1 MPRPIAEHAEG
12 ILRSLNMWK
21 VPVNPLDIA
30 RQEGILLK
38 EGAYS
43 DGFDARIEYY
53 ADHHVFCI
61 FYAQSAGWRTE
72 GRVRF
77 SLSHELGHYFIEEH
91 RQLLLKGKVHDSVSD
106 FRSRDP
112 IEIQADEF
120 AADLLM
126 PMPLF
131 RAELDRF
138 RSGLCTLDDL
148 STLATRL
155 GTSLTSVGRRYCE
168 SDREPCTILFSDNGL
183 IRWSHS
189 SEDMKRKL
197 LYFYP
202 YNNAPPHGSKTAAL
216 WEMIHTGTA
225 TGKIEGSVAANVWFD
240 MPRARYLWEEARPL
254 GNTGRVI
261 TQLTIES

>member
-1 MPRPIAEHAEG
+1 MPRPIAELAEG

-38 EGAYS
+38 EGSYS

-61 FYAQSAGWRTE
+61 FYAQSAGWRTD

-77 SLSHELGHYFIEEH
+77 TLSHELGHYFIEDH
-91 RQLLLKGKVHDSVSD
+91 RQLLLSGKVHDSVSD

-131 RAELDRF
+131 RAELDGF
-138 RSGLCTLDDL
+138 RSGFCTLDDL

-168 SDREPCTILFSDNGL
+168 SDREPCTILFSDSGL

-202 YNNAPPHGSKTAAL
+202 YNSAPPRGSKTAAL
-216 WEMIHTGTA
+216 WEMIHNGTA

-261 TQLTIES
+261 TQITIES